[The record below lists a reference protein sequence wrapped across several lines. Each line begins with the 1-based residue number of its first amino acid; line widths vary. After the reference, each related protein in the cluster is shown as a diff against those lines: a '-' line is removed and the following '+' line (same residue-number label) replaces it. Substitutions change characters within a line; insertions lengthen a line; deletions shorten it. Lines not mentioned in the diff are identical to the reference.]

1 MGSPPG
7 QAAAHH
13 HGGVAIMETYGRRP
27 LTFTHG
33 RGVWLWDHR
42 GDRYL
47 DCVAG
52 VAVCSLGHSDP
63 VLERKLGEQLC
74 RIQHISNLYF
84 SQEQTELAAWI
95 TRHSCM
101 DAVFFCNSGAEA
113 NEAAIKLVRKY
124 SHLGNQHCPTI
135 VTACSSFHGRTL
147 ASLSATGQ
155 PQYQEGFE
163 PLVEEFHHAPYNDFP
178 AWQQC
183 IDEQERRG
191 RPVAAVML
199 EPLQGEGGVRPGDA
213 AFFQALRHLCTK
225 RQILLILDEV
235 QVGMG
240 RSGELWG
247 YQKLGIEP
255 DAITMAKGLGGGF
268 PIGAL
273 AVQSHC
279 NLFRPGDHGSTFGG
293 NPLACRAALTVGEE
307 IERRGLLAAVKQRGE
322 QLRSGLDDL
331 AVAFPRLCDSARGW
345 GLIQGLVL
353 RDEGPDAKDVVQ
365 ACLEQKL
372 LVAAAGSRVVRF
384 IPALTISR
392 QELAI
397 ALQRLRLALVS
408 LCS

>member
-1 MGSPPG
+1 MGSHPG
-7 QAAAHH
+7 QATAHQ
-13 HGGVAIMETYGRRP
+13 HGDVAIMGTYARWP

-33 RGVWLWDHR
+33 RGVWLWDHG

-63 VLERKLGEQLC
+63 VLQRKLSEQLC
-74 RIQHISNLYF
+74 RLQHVSNLYF
-84 SQEQTELAAWI
+84 SQEQNELAAWI
-95 TRHSCM
+95 TSHSCM
-101 DAVFFCNSGAEA
+101 DAVFFCNSGTEA

-124 SHLGNQHCPTI
+124 SHLRNQPCPTI
-135 VTACSSFHGRTL
+135 ITACSSFHGRTL

-155 PQYQEGFE
+155 PRYQQGFE
-163 PLVEEFHHAPYNDFP
+163 PLVEEFNYLPYNDFP
-178 AWQQC
+178 AWQQR
-183 IDEQERRG
+183 INERESLG

-199 EPLQGEGGVRPGDA
+199 EPLQGEGGVCPGDE
-213 AFFQALRHLCTK
+213 AFFQALRQLCTERK
-225 RQILLILDEV
+225 ILLILDEV

-279 NLFRPGDHGSTFGG
+279 DLFRPGDHASTFGG
-293 NPLACRAALTVGEE
+293 NPLACRSALTVGEE
-307 IERRGLLAAVKQRGE
+307 IERRGLLDAVKQRGE
-322 QLRSGLDDL
+322 QLRGGLEEL
-331 AVAFPRLCDSARGW
+331 AVAFPKLCHSARGW

-353 RDEGPDAKDVVQ
+353 RDEGPDAGDVVR

-372 LVAAAGSRVVRF
+372 LVASAGSRVVRL

-392 QELAI
+392 QELEI